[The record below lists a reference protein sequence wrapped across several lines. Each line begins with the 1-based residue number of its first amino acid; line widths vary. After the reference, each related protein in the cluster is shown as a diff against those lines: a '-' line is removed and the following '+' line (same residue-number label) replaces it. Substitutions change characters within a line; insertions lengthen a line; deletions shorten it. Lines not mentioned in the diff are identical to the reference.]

1 MLIAERARFVT
12 NDQRGRE
19 VILATMLPGD
29 YVGEMS
35 LVDGELYSAAVHAEV
50 QTNVLALG
58 RLRSARCHCE
68 SNCVAYAVMREVVQR
83 LRQTDRNIKSL
94 MLVNLYGR
102 VDHAHLKSSCKD
114 HHGDVVISEKIS
126 QQSLASTVGVL
137 R

>member
-19 VILATMLPGD
+19 VILATMLPSD

-35 LVDGELYSAAVHAEV
+35 LVDGEPYCATVHAEV

-58 RLRSARCHCE
+58 RLRFARCHCE

-83 LRQTDRNIKSL
+83 LWQVDRKIKSL
-94 MLVNLYGR
+94 VLVGRSGR
-102 VDHAHLKSSCKD
+102 VDHALLKSSCKD
-114 HHGDVVISEKIS
+114 RHDDVVISEKIS
-126 QQSLASTVGVL
+126 PQSLANTVDVL